1 MGHLGAGDVG
11 AGGGNASS
19 CTFDPCVL
27 IHVCFTVGLTRGRR
41 NTLCS
46 TWRVAVSGPRPIPSP
61 DGGGGT
67 CASVFPSRFRPSIWG
82 ALGPP
87 PRHRQKYLQQHS
99 AMCEV
104 TVLQPLEGMMCSS
117 PHTLGPCPADLPVQ
131 GRGSSAAQG
140 TRPVAAMAD
149 GHCGEGPPASL
160 WGFCRDSGPR
170 QLAAPPRC

>member
-61 DGGGGT
+61 DGGGGRVPQSSLLGLGQAYGGLWDLLPAT
-67 CASVFPSRFRPSIWG
+67 ARNIYSNTVQCVKSLCFSPSRG
-82 ALGPP
+82 
-87 PRHRQKYLQQHS
+87 
-99 AMCEV
+99 
-104 TVLQPLEGMMCSS
+104 
-117 PHTLGPCPADLPVQ
+117 
-131 GRGSSAAQG
+131 
-140 TRPVAAMAD
+140 
-149 GHCGEGPPASL
+149 
-160 WGFCRDSGPR
+160 
-170 QLAAPPRC
+170 